1 MAPTQPTV
9 DEVLTAYRTCRRH
22 KRNTTSCLQFEA
34 DLATNIMRIHRQVAG
49 RTWTPSSHM
58 CFVVTNPKPREIW
71 ASPFEDRVVHH
82 LAYNRLRPRFEP
94 YWIATSFACI
104 PGRGTVAAANWAE
117 RAARKVTAGWTR
129 PAWVLQLDV
138 ANFFPSIDRQRMAD
152 LLHARTHEPWLHHII
167 DQVINV
173 DITRN
178 AHFPGDRTLLRH
190 VPRSKSL
197 WHAPPGKGLPIG
209 NLTSQFGANA
219 YLDEVDQQA
228 VRRPY
233 ARHYGR
239 YVDDMVL
246 LDTSRSRLEHAHAL
260 LDQHLDRL
268 GLRLHPDKVRLRP
281 LAAGFDFCGRFIL
294 PHRSY
299 LRRSTVR
306 RAHTALDEL
315 DTNQHPEATV
325 TSYLAAARHA
335 DTHRLRA
342 ALTARAREHGLTPD
356 DQHTKVTKEI

>member
-1 MAPTQPTV
+1 MAPTPLTV
-9 DEVLTAYRTCRRH
+9 EEVHAAYLTCRRR
-22 KRNTTSCLQFEA
+22 KRNSPSCLNFET
-34 DLATNIMRIHRQVAG
+34 DLSANLMRIHRQVTDCA
-49 RTWTPSSHM
+49 WTPSSHM

-71 ASPFEDRVVHH
+71 ASPFADRVVHH

-104 PGRGTVAAANWAE
+104 PSRGTVAAADWAE

-129 PAWVLQLDV
+129 RAWVLQLDV
-138 ANFFPSIDRQRMAD
+138 ANFFPSIDRRRMAD

-173 DITRN
+173 DITQG
-178 AHFPGDRTLLRH
+178 AHFPGDPALLRH

-219 YLDEVDQQA
+219 YLDEIDQQA
-228 VRRPY
+228 VRRPH

-246 LDTSRSRLEHAHAL
+246 LDASRSRLEHARAL
-260 LDQHLDRL
+260 IENHLERL
-268 GLRLHPDKVRLRP
+268 GLNLHPDKVRLKP
-281 LAAGFDFCGRFIL
+281 LTAGFDFCGRYVL

-299 LRRSTVR
+299 LRRATVR

-325 TSYLAAARHA
+325 TSYLAVARHA
-335 DTHRLRA
+335 DTYRLRA
-342 ALTARAREHGLTPD
+342 AITARAREHGLSPD
-356 DQHTKVTKEI
+356 DQHTKVTKE